1 MAAAALKDAAG
12 GSKNLA
18 RTSFDGRKTRTAA
31 RAVRGRPC
39 RQHES
44 QTNSA
49 RSARI
54 NRRRAVAVSAG
65 ALGVGGARR
74 AFPPPRRLSSE
85 TLYEGLKKRDKDGR
99 HRKAGLFVHRRDI
112 SSPALDGG
120 TFFIEL
126 RSIHC
131 AWAGNATS
139 RPKASERC
147 LAGARL

>member
-12 GSKNLA
+12 GSKNVA
-18 RTSFDGRKTRTAA
+18 RTSLRISASKAA
-31 RAVRGRPC
+31 LVRNAVRGPEEA
-39 RQHES
+39 RQGR
-44 QTNSA
+44 TT
-49 RSARI
+49 
-54 NRRRAVAVSAG
+54 
-65 ALGVGGARR
+65 
-74 AFPPPRRLSSE
+74 SE
-85 TLYEGLKKRDKDGR
+85 
-99 HRKAGLFVHRRDI
+99 AGLFVHCRDI
-112 SSPALDGG
+112 SSPALDVG

>member
-12 GSKNLA
+12 GSKNVA
-18 RTSFDGRKTRTAA
+18 RTSLRISASKAA
-31 RAVRGRPC
+31 LVRNDV
-39 RQHES
+39 Q
-44 QTNSA
+44 
-49 RSARI
+49 
-54 NRRRAVAVSAG
+54 
-65 ALGVGGARR
+65 
-74 AFPPPRRLSSE
+74 
-85 TLYEGLKKRDKDGR
+85 EGLKKRDKDGR

-112 SSPALDGG
+112 SSPALDVG